1 VRHHSLPQTLTPEAL
16 ADWIQENKVDEII
29 HIDKVPLDD
38 EVRHDLTE
46 KLYAATSAKLKLE
59 ELEKQFKKAI
69 KEGTPSRGVSEDTG
83 EPLHTPMDFTVP
95 PTKGTKVL
103 IKNIE
108 HYSQILDK
116 GYKEEPTSIYLIP
129 NPEEKMMVA
138 VDIEGQEW
146 GEYSRAM
153 TDEQVQKYGTI
164 FAKEEEKGGVEEQ
177 EEEAI
182 EAKTSS
188 DADLPFGD
196 QQDLDL

>member
-1 VRHHSLPQTLTPEAL
+1 MRHHSLPQTLTPEAL

-59 ELEKQFKKAI
+59 ELEKRFKKAI

-108 HYSQILDK
+108 HYSQMLDK

-146 GEYSRAM
+146 SEYSRAM